1 MAEPSN
7 GTTEHSVS
15 RRLNWYEYQLN
26 NASTVGVIM
35 LSILFNGLAL
45 ILGILGLLLCKD
57 EDARANAWMLT
68 IAGAAVSA
76 VVIMVLIDK
85 IGR

>member
-7 GTTEHSVS
+7 GTTEHSVP

-76 VVIMVLIDK
+76 VVIMVLID
-85 IGR
+85 ISGR

>member
-7 GTTEHSVS
+7 GTTEHSAP

-45 ILGILGLLLCKD
+45 ILGILGFLLCKD

-76 VVIMVLIDK
+76 VVIMVLID
-85 IGR
+85 ISGR